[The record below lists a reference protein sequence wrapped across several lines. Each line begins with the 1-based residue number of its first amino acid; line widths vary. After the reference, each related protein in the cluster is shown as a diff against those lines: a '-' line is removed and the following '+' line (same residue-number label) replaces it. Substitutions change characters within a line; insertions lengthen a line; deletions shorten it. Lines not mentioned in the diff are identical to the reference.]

1 MAKTFNYWR
10 ELHKARLEAEELFR
24 RKQIELLQEQIL
36 SGDDDPNWVHTLVE
50 TMKCADR
57 IGRKLDE
64 MADEDSMEMED
75 NNNEID

>member
-24 RKQIELLQEQIL
+24 RKQIELIQEQIL
-36 SGDDDPNWVHTLVE
+36 SGDDDPNWISNLVE

-64 MADEDSMEMED
+64 MADEDSVED
-75 NNNEID
+75 ENDD